1 MTDREF
7 YRVFSGLLGAL
18 IALSVVLFVLAMI
31 VVSGANLN
39 KTDPAKDQALVS
51 RIKPVGEVS
60 VSGASVMDGVVAS
73 ANAGENKAAGGDK
86 AAAAGKGDK
95 GEATYSATCATC
107 HTAGVA
113 GAPKLGDK
121 AAWKDRIAKGEA
133 AMTANAIKGF
143 QGKSGFMPPKG
154 GNAALSDEDVK
165 AAVDYMVKKSK

>member
-1 MTDREF
+1 MNDREF

-18 IALSVVLFVLAMI
+18 IALSVVLFVLATI
-31 VVSGANLN
+31 VVSGSNIN
-39 KTDPAKDQALVS
+39 KKDTAADKAVAA

-60 VSGASVMDGVVAS
+60 VGMIDTVMPSATANQDGKA
-73 ANAGENKAAGGDK
+73 APGAAGG
-86 AAAAGKGDK
+86 GK
-95 GEATYSATCATC
+95 ATYDTTCAAC

-133 AMTANAIKGF
+133 ALTGNAIKGF

-154 GNAALSDEDVK
+154 GSAALKDDEVK
-165 AAVDYMVKKSK
+165 AAVQYMVEKSK